1 MAEIREELSK
11 FGTLNGLSFVLNYK
25 EIGIDS
31 GKEDPCEKTP
41 ILQWPLPRNTVITL
55 KGRKIVGRD
64 PNISSPTLEALI
76 ISESKYI
83 SESLRE
89 RLRTGSMKQIA
100 QEEFL
105 SLHEL
110 GVTHLAQCIKENLS
124 QTMADLVATYSDD
137 RRLPFVVGAIYIN
150 AFIKSY
156 KLFYYSNYSIEGC
169 LKTEWK
175 PKRVYIQPQNKLPP
189 EKHELK
195 KYFKTNKPVIEEILP
210 CPVCGSPARSFRVGF
225 RGRDFQV
232 CCTDPEGKCKW
243 FMGAE
248 ISSNENDA
256 IRSWNNR
263 CLEHRSM

>member
-1 MAEIREELSK
+1 MDEIREEFSE
-11 FGTLNGLSFVLNYK
+11 FGTLNDLSFVLNYK
-25 EIGIDS
+25 VIGVDSRKEEPGEIA
-31 GKEDPCEKTP
+31 P
-41 ILQWPLPRNTVITL
+41 IFQWRLPRNAVITM

-76 ISESKYI
+76 ISESRYI
-83 SESLRE
+83 SDSLRE
-89 RLRTGSMKQIA
+89 RLKTGNLKQIA

-105 SLHEL
+105 CFHEL
-110 GVTHLAQCIKENLS
+110 GATHLAQCIKENLS

-150 AFIKSY
+150 AFMQSY
-156 KLFYYSNYSIEGC
+156 KLFYYSKYSKEGG

-195 KYFKTNKPVIEEILP
+195 KYYKTNKPVIEEILP
-210 CPVCGSPARSFRVGF
+210 CPVCGSAARSFRVGF

-256 IRSWNNR
+256 IQSWNKH
-263 CLEHRSM
+263 CFEHRSM